1 MTLAIT
7 HDKDHNQ
14 FMVIVEGKTATLKYS
29 ILADEKTLDYYST
42 YVPSELRGR
51 QIGQELAKFALDF
64 AVDNGYQ
71 VIPTCSFVEQFIKR
85 NPEYKKIVA
94 S

>member
-85 NPEYKKIVA
+85 HPEYKKIVA

>member
-7 HDKDHNQ
+7 HDKDRGQ
-14 FMVIVEGKTATLKYS
+14 FVAIVDGKTATLKYS
-29 ILADEKTLDYYST
+29 ILADEKILDYYST
-42 YVPSELRGR
+42 FVPSELQGR

-64 AVDNGYQ
+64 AADNGYQ
-71 VIPTCSFVEQFIKR
+71 VIPTCSFIEQFIKR
-85 NPEYKKIVA
+85 HPEYKKLVA